1 MNPDQLIVEARAKI
15 TWGEPSSS
23 VRYFLISNGMSAA
36 DADAKLKE
44 LNAERNGE
52 IRRRGIRNILIGG
65 TLVVGAGILLY
76 SVYAS
81 SHVPSLNV
89 RSGKG
94 YGFVVLAGFYGLW
107 KLVNGIICLV
117 RPQAEHESISDVS
130 E

>member
-1 MNPDQLIVEARAKI
+1 MNPDQLIIEARAKI
-15 TWGEPSSS
+15 TWGEASSS
-23 VRYFLISNGMSAA
+23 VRYFLTSNGMSAA

-76 SVYAS
+76 SVHAS
-81 SHVPSLNV
+81 SHVSV
-89 RSGKG
+89 ASGKG